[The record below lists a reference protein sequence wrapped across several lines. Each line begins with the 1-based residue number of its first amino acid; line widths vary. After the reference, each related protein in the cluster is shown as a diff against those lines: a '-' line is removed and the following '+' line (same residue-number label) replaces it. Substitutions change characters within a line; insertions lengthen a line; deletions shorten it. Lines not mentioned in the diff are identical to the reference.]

1 MANDVAVQQGGALA
15 IPQDLAALFGAVESN
30 ISSHEKANTLAISGK
45 VWKVIHKGET
55 RPITM
60 KVDGEDM
67 PSPTVKVIILN
78 QIPQRSRAFFEGGF
92 DENANKAPTCY
103 SNDGVNPDTD
113 VREPQFN
120 QCQGCPKSIKGSAF
134 TDNGEPTT
142 ACKTSKRMAVVP
154 SNNPKFD
161 ALRLQ
166 VPVTSLWEAPETA
179 KAKEVAGWY
188 AYDAYLKMLVA
199 KGVQH
204 TAMVETVMK
213 FDSDVNYPK
222 VLFKYNGFISAE
234 AAGVIAPRVNS
245 DEVKKLLGLDKT
257 STPRASIAA
266 PATEDVPLPAPKP
279 QPKQTVVTEEDV
291 AAAEASF
298 GGEEGVAA
306 KVEEK
311 PAKTTAKKEKAKPV
325 VIEGDED
332 ELLKSL
338 NEGW

>member
-1 MANDVAVQQGGALA
+1 MANDVAVQNGGSLA

-30 ISSHEKANTLAISGK
+30 IASHEKANTLAISGK
-45 VWKVIHKGET
+45 VWKVVHKGET

-78 QIPQRSRAFFEGGF
+78 QIQNRSRAFFEGGF

-103 SNDGVNPDTD
+103 SADGTNPDAD
-113 VREPQFN
+113 VRDPQFN

-166 VPVTSLWEAPETA
+166 VPVTSLWEAPESA
-179 KAKEVAGWY
+179 KAKEAQGWF
-188 AYDAYLKMLVA
+188 AYDSYLKMLVS

-204 TAMVETVMK
+204 TAMCETIMK
-213 FDSDVNYPK
+213 FDSDTNYPK
-222 VLFKYNGFISAE
+222 VLFKFNGFITPE
-234 AAGVIAPRVNS
+234 TAAVVAPRVNS
-245 DEVKKLLGLDKT
+245 DEVKKLLGLDKV
-257 STPRASIAA
+257 SAPRQLAA
-266 PATEDVPLPAPKP
+266 PAADEVPVPTPKADPKPAPKKP
-279 QPKQTVVTEEDV
+279 AVSEEDV

-298 GGEEGVAA
+298 GGEPAPEPVQ
-306 KVEEK
+306 EK
-311 PAKTTAKKEKAKPV
+311 PKAAKKEKAKPV
-325 VIEGDED
+325 VVDGGNDD
-332 ELLKSL
+332 LLAQLES
-338 NEGW
+338 GW